1 MRVSGGGGRVEGGEV
16 PGQEVYRRPGNFPSR
31 KSGVS
36 GLSYLCIGLV

>member
-1 MRVSGGGGRVEGGEV
+1 MVSACVGSGGRVEGGEV

-36 GLSYLCIGLV
+36 GLS